1 MASTLKINNID
12 TASGSTITIPTG
24 KQLIVTDAG
33 AVRVPGTV
41 LQVVNAEKLD
51 TAATNSSL
59 GTAWAD
65 TGLSCTITPKV
76 NTSKILV
83 HVDAALGVTQNLFNY
98 FRVVRNVG
106 GGAYSMISEAATPG
120 SRNAIHGMVYDSSSN
135 GQGQTRL
142 QTFNHLDSPATTS
155 AVIYKVQIA
164 TGTGG
169 YVYLGQS
176 NRDNNGADYD
186 ARASS
191 RIVLQEIAQ

>member
-51 TAATNSSL
+51 TAATNSAMPS
-59 GTAWAD
+59 WVD
-65 TGLSCTITPKV
+65 TGLSCTITPKAS
-76 NTSKILV
+76 NSKILV
-83 HVDAALGVTQNLFNY
+83 HVDYAGGVTTGAFNY
-98 FRVVRNVG
+98 MRVVRNVG
-106 GGAYSMISEAATPG
+106 GGTYSMISEAATPG
-120 SRNAIHGMVYDSSSN
+120 SRNAIHGMVYDADN
-135 GQGQTRL
+135 EGQVRL

-155 AVIYKVQIA
+155 AVNYKIQFA
-164 TGTGG
+164 TGGG
-169 YVYLGQS
+169 GAYIYIGQS
-176 NRDNNGADYD
+176 NRDSDAAAADP
-186 ARASS
+186 RASS